1 MFLWKQLHPSH
12 IHVKVSHANASWPP
26 RAGCIS
32 LKLQRIK
39 PTTKHFYFHRLFF
52 PFKQK
57 TGRTGTLLWAKRVD
71 GLRISGGWYLTLKRA
86 ASSNRAART
95 KRSRKRPGMWA
106 SLHSI
111 IWPWCA
117 PEEFNVWKRSGIR
130 DGGRSRWLAGKK
142 RRSRPVV
149 SAVAPPDNI
158 FPAAAPPGFDVTK
171 FYSLS
176 TERPQIHYSSVSKTW
191 ALFIRSV
198 NII

>member
-12 IHVKVSHANASWPP
+12 IHVKVSIHTNASWPP
-26 RAGCIS
+26 RAGCTS

-57 TGRTGTLLWAKRVD
+57 TGRTGTLHRSEWTD
-71 GLRISGGWYLTLKRA
+71 WLRISGGWCLTLKRA
-86 ASSNRAART
+86 VSSKRAART

-149 SAVAPPDNI
+149 SAVAPSDNI
-158 FPAAAPPGFDVTK
+158 FPAAAPSGLWCNEVLQFVNRAAAN
-171 FYSLS
+171 SLFFCV
-176 TERPQIHYSSVSKTW
+176 E
-191 ALFIRSV
+191 
-198 NII
+198 N

>member
-39 PTTKHFYFHRLFF
+39 PTTKHFYFQ
-52 PFKQK
+52 KQEE
-57 TGRTGTLLWAKRVD
+57 RERCSAAKRVD

-106 SLHSI
+106 FLHSI

-158 FPAAAPPGFDVTK
+158 FPAAAPSGFDVTK

>member
-12 IHVKVSHANASWPP
+12 IHVKVSVHTNASRPP

-39 PTTKHFYFHRLFF
+39 LTTDHFYFHRLFF

-57 TGRTGTLLWAKRVD
+57 TGRAGTLLCGKARTDW
-71 GLRISGGWYLTLKRA
+71 LRASGGWCLTLKRA

-130 DGGRSRWLAGKK
+130 DGGRSRWLVVK
-142 RRSRPVV
+142 REDRGLLSQQLHLLITFSLQLLRLALMWRSFTVCQQSRRRF
-149 SAVAPPDNI
+149 I
-158 FPAAAPPGFDVTK
+158 
-171 FYSLS
+171 L
-176 TERPQIHYSSVSKTW
+176 SKTW

-198 NII
+198 DII